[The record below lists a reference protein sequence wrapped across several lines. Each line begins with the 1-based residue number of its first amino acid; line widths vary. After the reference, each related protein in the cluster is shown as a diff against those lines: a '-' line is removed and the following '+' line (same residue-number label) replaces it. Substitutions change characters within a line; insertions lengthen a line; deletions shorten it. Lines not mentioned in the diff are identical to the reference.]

1 MPFVRVE
8 MRQGKSREFK
18 RALLDQIHEALVEAL
33 KIPADDRTQR
43 LYELAPDQFE
53 FPEHRR
59 DDLVLIEITMFKGRS
74 AEAKKMLF
82 RRIAERL
89 AEKPGIDSRNVA
101 VVLHEPPLENWGFGG
116 VAASEMDL
124 GFKVEV

>member
-8 MRQGKSREFK
+8 MRRGKTRGFK
-18 RALLDQIHEALVEAL
+18 RALLDQIHEALVEAIE
-33 KIPADDRTQR
+33 IPADDRTQR
-43 LYELAPDQFE
+43 LYELAPDRFE

-59 DDLVLIEITMFKGRS
+59 DDLILIEITMFKGRS
-74 AEAKKMLF
+74 TEAKRLLF

-89 AEKPGIDSRNVA
+89 AEKPGIDPRNVA

-116 VAASEMDL
+116 VAASDTDL

>member
-8 MRQGKSREFK
+8 MRRGKSREFK
-18 RALLDQIHEALVEAL
+18 RALLDQVHEALVEAI

-43 LYELAPDQFE
+43 LYELGPDQFE

-59 DDLVLIEITMFKGRS
+59 DDLVIIEITMFKGRS
-74 AEAKKMLF
+74 TEAKKMLF

-89 AEKPGIDSRNVA
+89 AENPGIEPRNVA
-101 VVLHEPPLENWGFGG
+101 VVLHEQPLENWGFGG
-116 VAASEMDL
+116 VAASETDL
-124 GFKVEV
+124 RFKVEV